1 MRDELP
7 LSPLLAEVARLRD
20 QAVGAQS
27 NHPVL
32 DRALTALEQSVEEL
46 QVAAEELQVKNEEL
60 LLALANLDEE
70 RRRYRDLFDLAPDGH
85 LVTDARGVIAEANRA
100 AGELTGRSSES
111 LLGRRLL
118 DLVAPG
124 SRIEAAR
131 RLRPAR
137 MEQDGE
143 TMLDLAAGAGRRLV
157 HARYRRAAAEAS
169 RAEGGEARVHWT
181 LTDLERPVFEAELA
195 TRDDPVLIRR
205 WLSIYGE
212 LVTVA
217 ESLLEGMLER
227 AETVSRGARSA
238 ILESQVR
245 PLEAH
250 LARLARRRDH
260 WSRRHAEVVGLEL
273 SAEAG
278 QARYG
283 DRVIQM
289 TPREQQLLAFLV
301 NRPGTFYPSRVL
313 LARAWHASYLSEEQ
327 VRTYVGRLRRKLR
340 DLEFPCEL
348 VTRRPQGYALVF
360 AEGDGHPPSPS
371 PV

>member
-7 LSPLLAEVARLRD
+7 LAPLLAEVAHVVAQVRD
-20 QAVGAQS
+20 EAVAARS

-32 DRALTALEQSVEEL
+32 DRALAALEQSVEEL
-46 QVAAEELQVKNEEL
+46 QVAAEELQVKNETL
-60 LLALANLDEE
+60 LLALADLDEE

-124 SRIEAAR
+124 SRVEAAR

-137 MEQDGE
+137 MGQDGE
-143 TMLDLAAGAGRRLV
+143 TMLDVGAGAGRRLV
-157 HARYRRAAAEAS
+157 HARHRRAGSEACGV
-169 RAEGGEARVHWT
+169 RMHWT
-181 LTDLERPVFEAELA
+181 LTDLERPIFEAEAA
-195 TRDDPVLIRR
+195 TRNDPVLIRR

-212 LVTVA
+212 LVAVA

-227 AETVSRGARSA
+227 AETVSRGARNA
-238 ILESQVR
+238 VLESQVR

-273 SAEAG
+273 SAEGG

-283 DRVIQM
+283 DRVVRM
-289 TPREQQLLAFLV
+289 TPREQQLLAFLAD
-301 NRPGTFYPSRVL
+301 RPGTFHPSRVL

-360 AEGDGHPPSPS
+360 AEGDGPPPSPS